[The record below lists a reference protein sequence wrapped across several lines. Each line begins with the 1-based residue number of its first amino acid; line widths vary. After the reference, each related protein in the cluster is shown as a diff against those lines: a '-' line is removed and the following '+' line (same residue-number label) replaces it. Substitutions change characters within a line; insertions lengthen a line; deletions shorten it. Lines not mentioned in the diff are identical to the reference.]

1 MIRLMAATHPD
12 WTEERL
18 AKASGQPVSAVK
30 RVLART
36 ARTPSNP
43 PPGVH

>member
-18 AKASGQPVSAVK
+18 AKASGQPVSIIK
-30 RVLART
+30 RTLARKP
-36 ARTPSNP
+36 RFNP
-43 PPGVH
+43 VGVH